1 MWVIFLCLYFCL
13 VLHSPTEHNKLRY
26 CLDEAVF
33 VLELDL
39 DLSRVLPLT
48 PAQEQAAATPRFL
61 DPCVGAILQ
70 LFSLFVPL
78 NLYRFMADK
87 MHFEDG
93 ILAHFNRHGL
103 NEITE
108 VFRADSWGILKKKN
122 GGADI

>member
-1 MWVIFLCLYFCL
+1 MWVIFLCLNCCIVLCL
-13 VLHSPTEHNKLRY
+13 PTEHNELRN

-39 DLSRVLPLT
+39 DLSRVLPLA
-48 PAQEQAAATPRFL
+48 PAQEQAAATRRFL

-78 NLYRFMADK
+78 NLYRLMADK

-93 ILAHFNRHGL
+93 VVAHFNCHGL
-103 NEITE
+103 NEIT
-108 VFRADSWGILKKKN
+108 
-122 GGADI
+122 